1 MKTRIAP
8 LAALCALLAAAGTL
22 PGHASPPPAA
32 GTDFQVNVVTEG
44 NQAYPA
50 AAQDTAGNSVVVWID
65 FGTGTA
71 TLKAR
76 RFDAL
81 GAPAGGEV
89 VIAKSGSLAGPR
101 VAMTPLGAFAVVWN
115 EEQGVYLRRYD
126 RLGGPQGDT
135 ARVTSLADLAAPG
148 VDVAL
153 DAAGQATVV
162 WAIVSPGGEDI
173 LLQRFDVSN
182 QPLGSVETVNA
193 PASRAIGPPR
203 LARNAAGSL
212 LVVWDDQ
219 RQAPY
224 SSWARRF
231 DGPTGIWGPETRVS
245 SGTGANG
252 AGAPILYPEGDGAVV
267 FLDYVAGKLN
277 ARRLDSR
284 GVPLGGE
291 ITLSGPDPIAFD
303 YPAAAAGTDGSTL
316 VTWQAQDLTLHAAF
330 FDRAWNRSLADF
342 NVSSEPGDFEA
353 GPMIAAGG
361 SGSLLV
367 TWGSGPP
374 PGLPFLSAH
383 ASSSSG
389 RDGDGW
395 GVYARR
401 FQAPACA
408 TGSEHLCLGD
418 GQRFS
423 VQVSWK
429 NPYTGETGT
438 GKSEPLTGDTG
449 AFWFFDPANLEVMI
463 KVLDGR
469 LVNGNFWV
477 FYGSLSNVEY
487 TVTVTDTTTGAR
499 KAYHNA
505 PLQLASQADVDAFPG
520 GAGAAAPQAPALAA
534 PPAPRSRT
542 TAFAAADCTPT
553 ATTLCPQNR
562 FQAAVSFTDPRT
574 GIPAPGTAVTLS
586 GDTGIFWFFD
596 PANLELMVKVL
607 DGTAVNGNFW
617 VFYGGLSDV
626 EYTITVTDTATGT
639 QRSYYNPPHHLAS
652 AADIDAFPGGATAGN

>member
-1 MKTRIAP
+1 MKITQKTLIAP

-22 PGHASPPPAA
+22 PGHAAPPPAA
-32 GTDFQVNVVTEG
+32 GTDFQVNAATAG

-81 GAPAGGEV
+81 GAPAGGEI
-89 VIAKSGSLAGPR
+89 VITRSGSLTGPR

-126 RLGGPQGDT
+126 RLGGPQGGT
-135 ARVTSLADLAAPG
+135 ARVTSLADLAALG

-162 WAIVSPGGEDI
+162 WAIVSPGGEDL
-173 LLQRFDVSN
+173 LLQRFDASN
-182 QPLGSVETVNA
+182 RPLGSVETVNT
-193 PASRAIGPPR
+193 PSSRAVGPPR

-219 RQAPY
+219 RQAPP

-231 DGPTGIWGPETRVS
+231 DGPTGTWGPETRVS
-245 SGTGANG
+245 SGNGTNG

-267 FLDYVAGKLN
+267 FLDYVAGTLN

-284 GVPLGGE
+284 GVPLGGD
-291 ITLSGPDPIAFD
+291 ITLSGPDPIGFD
-303 YPAAAAGTDGSTL
+303 YPAAAAGPDGSTL
-316 VTWQAQDLTLHAAF
+316 VTWQAQDLTLRAAF
-330 FDRAWNRSLADF
+330 FDGAWNRLGANFTLGSQPFDAQSQPA
-342 NVSSEPGDFEA
+342 V
-353 GPMIAAGG
+353 AAGG
-361 SGSLLV
+361 PGNLLV
-367 TWGSGPP
+367 AWAEGGPSFPFEP
-374 PGLPFLSAH
+374 PVPPT
-383 ASSSSG
+383 G
-389 RDGDGW
+389 RDGSGL
-395 GVYARR
+395 GIFAQR
-401 FQAPACA
+401 FQSPACA
-408 TGSEHLCLGD
+408 AGSDRLCLGD
-418 GQRFS
+418 AGRFS

-438 GKSEPLTGDTG
+438 GKSAPLTGDTG
-449 AFWFFDPANLEVMI
+449 AFWFFDPANLELMI

-469 LVNGNFWV
+469 AVNGNFWV

-487 TVTVTDTTTGAR
+487 TVTVTDAVFGTMKT
-499 KAYHNA
+499 YHNA
-505 PLQLASQADVDAFPG
+505 PFQLASQADVDAFPDTT
-520 GAGAAAPQAPALAA
+520 GAPTPPAAPRRATAA
-534 PPAPRSRT
+534 
-542 TAFAAADCTPT
+542 TAATSAEASCTPDP
-553 ATTLCPQNR
+553 ATLCPQSR
-562 FQAAVSFTDPRT
+562 FQVAVSFTDPRT
-574 GIPAPGTAVTLS
+574 GIPAPGHAVTLS

-607 DGTAVNGNFW
+607 DGTAINGSFW

-626 EYTITVTDTATGT
+626 EYTLTVTDTVTGK
-639 QRSYYNPPHHLAS
+639 QRLYHNPPHHLAS
-652 AADIDAFPGGATAGN
+652 VADIDAF